1 MYVVSMTESSDGPF
15 SVWGCMWA
23 FVLGVGVTLLLW
35 PNFFW
40 FAPASFSWGILWIFL
55 KEFLEQPYRKRPEL
69 KQGLLVSA
77 IEKGAVL
84 DPYL

>member
-1 MYVVSMTESSDGPF
+1 MRCIVFETKKYFKLSKALFLVIVSAHSSPNLVDLTEFIVS
-15 SVWGCMWA
+15 
-23 FVLGVGVTLLLW
+23 
-35 PNFFW
+35 
-40 FAPASFSWGILWIFL
+40 IFL

-77 IEKGAVL
+77 IEKGTVL